1 VARRGR
7 GRDGRAGPEAR
18 ERLYGIHPVRE
29 ALRAGRRPV
38 RRLRIRAGSR
48 RAEVIEIV
56 AAAVAAGIPVE
67 ESKPDELTRGLEPG
81 ANHQGVVLETV
92 SLPEIPLAQLVS
104 SVPAPRSLVA
114 LDGVED
120 PQNVGAIVRV
130 AEAAGVGGLLL
141 TRRRAPPLSP
151 VVARASAG
159 ALEWLPAARV
169 TNLVRALKELKSIG
183 FWVFGADPTGSMD
196 VFALPD
202 RLVQGDRVVVL
213 GAEGRG
219 LRPAVAR
226 ALDHPVRVPMAG
238 RVASLNVAA
247 AAAVLL
253 FELGRRADSRATG
266 NFARTALSRE
276 GNPSASGC

>member
-1 VARRGR
+1 MV
-7 GRDGRAGPEAR
+7 
-18 ERLYGIHPVRE
+18 
-29 ALRAGRRPV
+29 
-38 RRLRIRAGSR
+38 
-48 RAEVIEIV
+48 EIV
-56 AAAVAAGIPVE
+56 ASAVAAGVPVE
-67 ESKPDELTRGLEPG
+67 ESNPDELARGLEPG
-81 ANHQGVVLETV
+81 ANHQGVVLETGP
-92 SLPEIPLAQLVS
+92 LPEVSLAQLVR

-141 TRRRAPPLSP
+141 TWRRAPSLSP

-159 ALEWLPAARV
+159 AVEWLPAARV
-169 TNLVRALKELKSIG
+169 TNLVRSLKELKSIG
-183 FWVFGADPTGSMD
+183 FWVFGADPAASLD
-196 VFALPD
+196 VFAVPD

-226 ALDHPVRVPMAG
+226 ALDHRVRVPMAG

-253 FELGRRADSRATG
+253 FELGRRASPRGAG

>member
-1 VARRGR
+1 MARRGR

-29 ALRAGRRPV
+29 ALRAGRRPIC
-38 RRLRIRAGSR
+38 RLRVRAGRGRSEL
-48 RAEVIEIV
+48 AEII
-56 AAAVAAGIPVE
+56 AAAVAAGVPVQ
-67 ESKPDELTRGLEPG
+67 ESNPDELARGLEPG
-81 ANHQGVVLETV
+81 ASHQGVVLETAP
-92 SLPEIPLAQLVS
+92 LPEIPLAQLVR

-159 ALEWLPAARV
+159 AVEWLPAARV
-169 TNLVRALKELKSIG
+169 TNLVQALKELKSIG
-183 FWVFGADPTGSMD
+183 FWVFGADPAAPLD

-219 LRPAVAR
+219 LRPSVAR
-226 ALDHPVRVPMAG
+226 ALDHRLRVPMAG

-253 FELGRRADSRATG
+253 FELGRRAGPRAAG

-276 GNPSASGC
+276 GNPSAFGC

>member
-1 VARRGR
+1 MARRGR
-7 GRDGRAGPEAR
+7 GRDGQTGPKVR
-18 ERLYGIHPVRE
+18 ERLYGIHPVQE
-29 ALRAGRRPV
+29 ALRAGRRPI
-38 RRLRIRAGSR
+38 RRLRVRAGRLRSEL
-48 RAEVIEIV
+48 AEIV
-56 AAAVAAGIPVE
+56 AAAVTAGIPVE
-67 ESKPDELTRGLEPG
+67 ESSPEELARGLEPG

-92 SLPEIPLAQLVS
+92 PLPEVPLAQLVS
-104 SVPAPRSLVA
+104 GVPSPRSLVA

-120 PQNVGAIVRV
+120 PQNLGAIVRV

-159 ALEWLPAARV
+159 AVEWLPAARV
-169 TNLVRALKELKSIG
+169 TNLVRTLKELKSIG
-183 FWVFGADPTGSMD
+183 FWVFGADPAASLD

-219 LRPAVAR
+219 LRPAVDR
-226 ALDHPVRVPMAG
+226 ALDHRVRVPMAG

-253 FELGRRADSRATG
+253 FELGRRAGHPTTG
-266 NFARTALSRE
+266 NFGRTALSSE
-276 GNPSASGC
+276 GNPSPSSC